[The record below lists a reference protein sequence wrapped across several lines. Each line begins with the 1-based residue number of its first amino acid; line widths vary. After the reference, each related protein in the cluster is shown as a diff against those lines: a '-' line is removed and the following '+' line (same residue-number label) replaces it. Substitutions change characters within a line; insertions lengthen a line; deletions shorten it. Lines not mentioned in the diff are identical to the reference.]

1 MYDQGKPIEDVR
13 EEQEK
18 PKESIWRHVTQR
30 NVIIVICAFFLVWI
44 LFIDRNSVLK
54 RHRLNQEQ
62 EKLIETKNDYIKKIE
77 DTKKELNA
85 LDEDEYIERIAREK
99 HLMKKDNEDI
109 YMVTE

>member
-1 MYDQGKPIEDVR
+1 MYDQGKPIEEVR
-13 EEQEK
+13 EEQEQ
-18 PKESIWRHVTQR
+18 PKESIWRLFTQR
-30 NVIIVICAFFLVWI
+30 NVIITICAFFLVWI

-54 RHRLNQEQ
+54 RYSLNKEQ
-62 EKLIETKNDYIKKIE
+62 QKLIETKNDYKKKIE

>member
-1 MYDQGKPIEDVR
+1 MYDQGKPIEEVR
-13 EEQEK
+13 EEPEK

-30 NVIIVICAFFLVWI
+30 NVIIAICAFFLVWI

-62 EKLIETKNDYIKKIE
+62 RKLIETKNDYLKKID